1 MGARLI
7 FISIASLLILHGCSS
22 NPDINVYEGE
32 TPADLS
38 KRYLTSREYALEN
51 GRQQLNQAE
60 DEELSYYSPRRLL
73 LAKETLNNAR
83 QQPDDQ
89 QAIDQANQISDVL
102 AQAREHK
109 KQVQE
114 KLATLFSKMRT
125 LHAIHADKV
134 HPKTYQK
141 AEQSLAILV
150 RKLESEPEYDIKVQS
165 EDIERSLIELQVDTL
180 LSSQLGSARRF
191 FQRAQQEEANRYA
204 PLTFRQAQQAILQA
218 ETTIKTQYQ
227 DLKLVESNSQKA
239 EHMAQ
244 RALYLSREVRSLIKL
259 SPDDAEHAA
268 LKTEQLLHNIAQ
280 HMKLDDLRA
289 MSLQDQS
296 LAIIQA
302 LENQQ
307 TRLRQMLEKEYR
319 DERAQDK
326 QRIQALEQQLG
337 MPAGQQGN

>member
-1 MGARLI
+1 MGVRLI
-7 FISIASLLILHGCSS
+7 FTAIASVFILFGCSS
-22 NPDINVYEGE
+22 QPDINVYDGD

-60 DEELSYYSPRRLL
+60 DEELSYYSPKRLL
-73 LAKETLNNAR
+73 LAQETLNNAR
-83 QQPDDQ
+83 QQSDDQ
-89 QAIDQANQISDVL
+89 QAIDQANQISDIL

-109 KQVQE
+109 TRVQE
-114 KLATLFSKMRT
+114 KLATLFSQMRT
-125 LHAIHADKV
+125 LHQIHADKV
-134 HPKTYQK
+134 HPKTYQQ
-141 AEQSLAILV
+141 AEDSLASLV
-150 RKLESEPEYDIKVQS
+150 RRLESEPDYDTQQPSSLLTQS
-165 EDIERSLIELQVDTL
+165 LVALQIDTL
-180 LSSQLGSARRF
+180 LSSQLGSAHKF
-191 FQRAQQEEANRYA
+191 FKRASQEDAKRYA
-204 PLTFRQAQQAILQA
+204 PLTFRQAQQALLEA
-218 ETTIKTQYQ
+218 EQTIQQHYQ
-227 DLKLVESNSQKA
+227 DLPRVEVASKKA

-244 RALYLSREVRSLIKL
+244 RALYLSREVRSLMNL
-259 SPDDAEHAA
+259 SADDAEHVA

-319 DERAQDK
+319 DERTQDK
-326 QRIQALEQQLG
+326 QRIQELEQDLG
-337 MPAGQQGN
+337 IASPAGES